1 LRLVE
6 IEGVPS
12 IDPLQ
17 TSVPQDWKN
26 YPAYRLI
33 PDDTMRFKEI
43 TIKGKIQPVRQDARR
58 VALPIT
64 PGHQNI
70 EIKWLEAKDMTTRY
84 QSSAVDLSTRSVNA
98 SVDIYPPR
106 SRWPLFLG
114 GEQLVGPAVL
124 FWSVIIIIMIAAF
137 GLAKTGWTPLRLYH
151 WFLLGIGISMSNL
164 AAGLIVAGWLIA
176 LGFRK
181 KAAAFEARK
190 FDLMQVGIAV
200 LTIAAV
206 SSLVFAISQGLL
218 GHPDMNIVGNG
229 SSSGLLRWYQDVSEN
244 TLPQAWVFSIPMFTY
259 RIAMLAWALWIS
271 FWLVGILKWGWQHFT
286 TPNIWKSL
294 PPKIKKKKRPKKA
307 AKIDSNQKG
316 GADFSDPPD

>member
-1 LRLVE
+1 
-6 IEGVPS
+6 
-12 IDPLQ
+12 
-17 TSVPQDWKN
+17 
-26 YPAYRLI
+26 
-33 PDDTMRFKEI
+33 
-43 TIKGKIQPVRQDARR
+43 
-58 VALPIT
+58 
-64 PGHQNI
+64 
-70 EIKWLEAKDMTTRY
+70 
-84 QSSAVDLSTRSVNA
+84 
-98 SVDIYPPR
+98 
-106 SRWPLFLG
+106 
-114 GEQLVGPAVL
+114 
-124 FWSVIIIIMIAAF
+124 MIVAF
-137 GLAKTGWTPLRLYH
+137 GLAKTGWRPLRIQH
-151 WFLLGIGISMSNL
+151 WFLLDIGISMSNL